1 VGGHH
6 PGIVGEPQV
15 TGRVRPR
22 SPVPARSLRV
32 LLAVVALLLLAV
44 SAGGSRSPALTG
56 AVLTRTPPMG
66 IDNWNAT
73 GCSAAFTEAY
83 VHAEAEALLRTGLAA
98 AGYRYVNLDDC
109 WAAPQRDPAGRLVAD
124 PVRFPSGIAA
134 LADYVHQ
141 RGLLLGIYT
150 SAGTRTCAS
159 PGFPGALGHEQQ
171 DAATFAAWRV
181 DYLKYDNCN
190 PDGVDA
196 RTRYTAMAQ
205 ALRSTG
211 RPIVY
216 AICDWGDSR
225 PWQWAPGTAA
235 LWRITD
241 DVTDTWGG
249 VAPILRTAVVLAGA
263 AAGPGWNDPD
273 LLETGNPGLRP
284 DEQRTQF
291 GVWAMLSAPLLIS
304 TDLAA
309 ATPDTLA
316 LLANRDVI
324 ALDQD
329 PLAAPARL
337 LRDDGAVL
345 VLRRALADGGAAL
358 AVVNLGDQ
366 QAHVTGLPATTA
378 RDLWTGRDVDG
389 RSVTLAPHA
398 TALLRLP
405 PGS

>member
-1 VGGHH
+1 MKGD
-6 PGIVGEPQV
+6 E
-15 TGRVRPR
+15 RVRMTR
-22 SPVPARSLRV
+22 WARASARPARI
-32 LLAVVALLLLAV
+32 LLLVAALLLV
-44 SAGGSRSPALTG
+44 TAGAGDSRSPALTRT
-56 AVLTRTPPMG
+56 VLTGTPPMG
-66 IDNWNAT
+66 INNWNAT

-83 VHAEAEALLRTGLAA
+83 VRAEADALVRTGLAA

-109 WAAPQRDPAGRLVAD
+109 WAAPQRDPDGWLVAD

-159 PGFPGALGHEQQ
+159 AGFPGALGHEQQ
-171 DAATFAAWRV
+171 DAAIFARWGV

-190 PDGVDA
+190 STGIDA

-205 ALRSTG
+205 ALQTAG

-216 AICDWGDSR
+216 AICDWGESR
-225 PWQWAPGTAA
+225 PWRWAPGTAA
-235 LWRITD
+235 LWRITN
-241 DVTDTWGG
+241 DVTDTWEG
-249 VAPILRTAVVLAGA
+249 VAPILRAAVALADEP
-263 AAGPGWNDPD
+263 AGPGWNDPD
-273 LLETGNPGLRP
+273 MLETGNGGLSP

-291 GVWAMLSAPLLIS
+291 GMWAMLSAPLLIG

-309 ATPDTLA
+309 ATPGTLA
-316 LLANRDVI
+316 LLGDRDVI

-329 PLAAPARL
+329 PLAAPARV
-337 LRDDGAVL
+337 LRDDGTVIVL
-345 VLRRALADGGAAL
+345 HRALADGGAAL

-366 QAHVTGLPATTA
+366 PAQVTDLPAATA

-405 PGS
+405 PGP